1 MAYQKLQ
8 VTQALEV
15 HPSDT
20 AIIPNTSLV
29 SDSGTTTATT
39 ANKLVQ
45 TGQNFTTTV
54 RVGDVVY
61 NTTDTTAATVNAVD
75 SDTTLSLS
83 EDIMESGDSYAIYR
97 GAPGACVLYVGNLGD
112 VKVKT
117 SGGNIVTFQNLSNGQ
132 FIPVQVSQVFATGT
146 TATGLIAL
154 W

>member
-8 VTQALEV
+8 AGKALEI

-20 AIIPNTSLV
+20 ASIPNTPLV
-29 SDSGTTTATT
+29 SDSGTTSATT
-39 ANKLVQ
+39 ANKLVE
-45 TGQNFTTTV
+45 TGQNFTSTV
-54 RVGDVVY
+54 RVGDIVY
-61 NTTDTTAATVNAVD
+61 NTTDTTAATVTAVD

-83 EDIMESGDSYAIYR
+83 EDIMESGDFYTIYR
-97 GAPGACVLYVGNLGD
+97 GQPGACVLYVGNLGD

-117 SGGNIVTFQNLSNGQ
+117 SGGDIVTFQNLSNGQ
-132 FIPVQVSQVFATGT
+132 FVPVQVSKVFATGT

>member
-8 VTQALEV
+8 AGKALEIY
-15 HPSDT
+15 PSDT
-20 AIIPNTSLV
+20 ASIPNTSLV
-29 SDSGTTTATT
+29 SDSGTTSATT

-45 TGQNFTTTV
+45 AGQNFTSTV
-54 RVGDVVY
+54 RVSDIVY
-61 NTTDTTAATVNAVD
+61 NTTDSTAATVTAVD

-83 EDIMESGDSYAIYR
+83 ENIMESGEEYTIYR
-97 GAPGACVLYVGNLGD
+97 GQPSACVLYVGNLGD

-117 SGGNIVTFQNLSNGQ
+117 SDGDVVTFQNLSNGQ
-132 FIPVQVSQVFATGT
+132 FIPIQVSQVFETGT

>member
-8 VTQALEV
+8 AGKALEI

-20 AIIPNTSLV
+20 ASIPNTPLV
-29 SDSGTTTATT
+29 SDSGITSATT

-45 TGQNFTTTV
+45 TGQNFTSTV
-54 RVGDVVY
+54 RVGDIVY
-61 NTTDTTAATVNAVD
+61 NTTDTTAATVTAVD

-83 EDIMESGDSYAIYR
+83 EDIMAISETYTIYR
-97 GAPGACVLYVGNLGD
+97 GQPGACVLYIGTGGN

-117 SGGNIVTFQNLSNGQ
+117 SAGDIVTFDNLSNGQ
-132 FIPVQVSQVFATGT
+132 FFPVQVSKVFATGT
-146 TATGLIAL
+146 SASGIIGL